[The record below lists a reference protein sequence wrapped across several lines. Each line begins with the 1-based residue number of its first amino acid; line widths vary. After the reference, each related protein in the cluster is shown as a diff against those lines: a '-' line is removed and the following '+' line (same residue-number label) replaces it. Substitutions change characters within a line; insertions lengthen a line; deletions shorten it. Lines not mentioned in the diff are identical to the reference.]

1 MPSHRRWAHVALI
14 VPLLVAAPAMVR
26 AAETAP
32 ALTLSE
38 ALARATAAAP
48 ILRGARA
55 GVDAERGRLD
65 QARLRPNPEL
75 SLEVENFAGSRPF
88 RGLDGAELTASVQQP
103 IELGGKRAARMD
115 AGRAALDAAALRA
128 AQARL
133 DLEQAVR
140 RAHAEAAAAQEVL
153 TLARRESE
161 AAAELF
167 RTVSRLVEAGR
178 EPPLRQARAQVERT
192 TAEASR
198 LGAEREYE
206 AAKRRLAALTGDE
219 SAVFMLDTST
229 LYQPPRPTGDRAAVD
244 VAVARQDLARARAE
258 VRVER
263 AARIPDPRLT
273 VGVRRLRAEEATAV
287 VAGLAIPFPLFNGNR
302 GAVRAAAAEAVR
314 AEAALAQAE
323 IDARVRA
330 ANAIASYDTAQ
341 AQAEALA
348 TGAVPAA
355 EEAVRVARLGYAAGK
370 FPLLELIEAQRAL
383 TVVRRQRV
391 AAALDVARAAADLD
405 RALGR
410 TLLPE

>member
-1 MPSHRRWAHVALI
+1 MPFPRRWAQFALI
-14 VPLLVAAPAMVR
+14 VPLLVAAPTMVR
-26 AAETAP
+26 AEEAATV
-32 ALTLSE
+32 LTLPE
-38 ALARATAAAP
+38 ALARATATAP
-48 ILRGARA
+48 LLKAARA

-75 SLEVENFAGSRPF
+75 SVDVENFAGSRPF

-103 IELGGKRAARMD
+103 IELGGKRAARVD
-115 AGRAALDAAALRA
+115 AGQAALEAATLRA

-153 TLARRESE
+153 ALARSESE

-167 RTVSRLVEAGR
+167 RTVSKLVEAGR
-178 EPPLRQARAQVERT
+178 EPPLRQARAQVERS
-192 TAEASR
+192 TAEARR
-198 LGAEREYE
+198 LGAEREFE

-219 SAVFMLDTST
+219 SAFFLVDTSA
-229 LYQPPRPTGDRAAVD
+229 LYQPPRSTGDRAAVD
-244 VAVARQDLARARAE
+244 VAVAQRDLVRARAE

-263 AARIPDPRLT
+263 AARTPDPRLT
-273 VGVRRLRAEEATAV
+273 AGIRRLRAEEATAV

-330 ANAIASYDTAQ
+330 ANAIAAYDTAQ
-341 AQAEALA
+341 AQAEALS

-355 EEAVRVARLGYAAGK
+355 EEAVGVARLGYAAGK

-383 TVVRRQRV
+383 TAVRRQRV
-391 AAALDVARAAADLD
+391 EAALDVARAAADLD